1 MGTCDAGPCPYVASV
16 TTLRALLTAF
26 AGLTAFVGFGAIL
39 SAASPQSPRH
49 FEVQNFQL
57 VARESGPVNYYRV
70 FKDADPPFIRA
81 DYHPPYETAVVG
93 VQVPDDARAS
103 ARALS
108 WRWRAVTLPKGGNEC
123 EKGKGDSAAVVYVS
137 WRRGLRWYALKYV
150 WSGVGPKGATC
161 DRKSNPFM
169 AQDTVVLES
178 GAPLNEWK
186 TARIDLKAEFR
197 KHFEN
202 GDASASVPDFLGI
215 GLMSDGDQ
223 THSDSA
229 ADYANFVL
237 TR

>member
-1 MGTCDAGPCPYVASV
+1 MR
-16 TTLRALLTAF
+16 TLRVTLTVL
-26 AGLTAFVGFGAIL
+26 AGLVAFVGFGAAMTFA
-39 SAASPQSPRH
+39 SAPAPRH
-49 FEVQNFQL
+49 FPVQNFHV

-70 FKDADPPFIRA
+70 FKDSDPPFIRG

-93 VQVPDDARAS
+93 VQVPDADRAS
-103 ARALS
+103 ARLLS

-123 EKGKGDSAAVVYVS
+123 QEGKGDSAAVVYVS
-137 WRRGLRWYALKYV
+137 WRRGLRWYALKFV
-150 WSGVGPKGATC
+150 WSAVGPKGATC

-186 TARIDLKAEFR
+186 TERLDLKAEFR

-202 GDASASVPDFLGI
+202 GDAAASVPDFLGI

-223 THSDSA
+223 THSDSS
-229 ADYANFVL
+229 ADYADFVL
-237 TR
+237 AR